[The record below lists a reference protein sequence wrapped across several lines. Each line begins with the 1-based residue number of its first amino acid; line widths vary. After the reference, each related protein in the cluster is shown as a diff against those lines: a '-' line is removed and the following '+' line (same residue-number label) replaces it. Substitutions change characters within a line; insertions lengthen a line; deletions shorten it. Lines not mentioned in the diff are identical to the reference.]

1 MIEVRR
7 MSFCAYKK
15 LSQHVPFVGKN
26 PNFSDY
32 RKCQR

>member
-7 MSFCAYKK
+7 LSFFAYKK

-26 PNFSDY
+26 PTFSDY
-32 RKCQR
+32 LKCQR